1 MAEDPIIKIEG
12 IERKYV
18 MGDDIEVMAL
28 DGVNISIHQG
38 EYVAIMG
45 PSGSGKSTM
54 LNLLGCLDRPTAGS
68 YWLGGEDVA
77 KMDDDSLSDVRGR
90 RIGFIFQ
97 SYNLIAQLTVL
108 ENIQVPLFYQ
118 GKSMAESYDHCVKL
132 ANLVGLG
139 ERLTHRPNQLSGG
152 QQQRVAIARSLVN
165 DPLMILAD
173 EPTGNLDSKTGL
185 EVLDLIDD
193 LNDDGKTIVLVT
205 HDNYVAERAH
215 RVIHMKDGHVDRAV
229 QLGIKTL
236 LLHKLRSGL
245 TMLGIIFGVC
255 SVIAMLA
262 IGEGASFEAQ
272 ERIKAL
278 GSNNIIVRSVK
289 PPEESREQNN
299 TSGRGRGI
307 RYGLTYDDASRVYST
322 IPGVERVLP
331 MRLIRERIRFFEI
344 ELPCQVIG
352 TLSFYPEIVSI
363 DLLKGRFIAHMDEV
377 YKQNVCVLTS
387 SLAQRLFPYHDPL
400 EQTIKIAGV
409 YYRVVGLVREI
420 NTPGDRPQSGESEGE
435 TLDNNVYIP
444 LSTCKARFGETL
456 VKRTGNTVNSETVQL
471 HEMRIQM
478 KDHSFVESADPQ
490 VRTMLS
496 RFHREVDYEITVPLQ
511 LLRQAEATKRMFNI
525 VLGSIAAISLIVG
538 GIGIMNIM
546 LANVTERTREIGVRR
561 ALGGKKRD
569 IITQF
574 LVETVVLSIGGGL
587 VGVVVGVIV
596 PLVVTAS
603 TGMQTI
609 ITWWSVALAFS
620 ISGAIGVV
628 FGIYPANAAASLDP
642 IEALRHE

>member
-118 GKSMAESYDHCVKL
+118 GKSMAESYDRCVKL

-215 RVIHMKDGHVDRAV
+215 RVIHMKDGHVDREE
-229 QLGIKTL
+229 IK
-236 LLHKLRSGL
+236 RQAG
-245 TMLGIIFGVC
+245 
-255 SVIAMLA
+255 
-262 IGEGASFEAQ
+262 
-272 ERIKAL
+272 
-278 GSNNIIVRSVK
+278 
-289 PPEESREQNN
+289 ESRQ
-299 TSGRGRGI
+299 
-307 RYGLTYDDASRVYST
+307 
-322 IPGVERVLP
+322 
-331 MRLIRERIRFFEI
+331 
-344 ELPCQVIG
+344 
-352 TLSFYPEIVSI
+352 
-363 DLLKGRFIAHMDEV
+363 KV
-377 YKQNVCVLTS
+377 YK
-387 SLAQRLFPYHDPL
+387 
-400 EQTIKIAGV
+400 
-409 YYRVVGLVREI
+409 
-420 NTPGDRPQSGESEGE
+420 
-435 TLDNNVYIP
+435 
-444 LSTCKARFGETL
+444 
-456 VKRTGNTVNSETVQL
+456 
-471 HEMRIQM
+471 MR
-478 KDHSFVESADPQ
+478 
-490 VRTMLS
+490 
-496 RFHREVDYEITVPLQ
+496 
-511 LLRQAEATKRMFNI
+511 
-525 VLGSIAAISLIVG
+525 
-538 GIGIMNIM
+538 
-546 LANVTERTREIGVRR
+546 
-561 ALGGKKRD
+561 
-569 IITQF
+569 
-574 LVETVVLSIGGGL
+574 
-587 VGVVVGVIV
+587 
-596 PLVVTAS
+596 
-603 TGMQTI
+603 
-609 ITWWSVALAFS
+609 
-620 ISGAIGVV
+620 
-628 FGIYPANAAASLDP
+628 
-642 IEALRHE
+642 